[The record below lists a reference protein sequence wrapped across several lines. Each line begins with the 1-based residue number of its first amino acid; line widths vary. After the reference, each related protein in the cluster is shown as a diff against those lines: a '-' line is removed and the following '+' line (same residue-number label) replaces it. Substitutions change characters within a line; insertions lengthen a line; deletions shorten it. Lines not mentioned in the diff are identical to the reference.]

1 MVSDKYPRKPSDSNF
16 SFQAMVMATTME
28 LETIMTIMDRA
39 MEREM
44 EMRTETTEAT
54 EPTLEMAGEETAQ
67 LLEFFAPTLLLLVLK
82 KESKTTRTNI

>member
-44 EMRTETTEAT
+44 EMRTETRISS
-54 EPTLEMAGEETAQ
+54 
-67 LLEFFAPTLLLLVLK
+67 
-82 KESKTTRTNI
+82 ESKSSSFTALTTNGQC